1 MSVFYILVDYDNLE
15 KNACI
20 SVGQS
25 ASAIMEI
32 VRNLD
37 QKSAFFNSSSKLQ
50 NINILLYGGWFFYDK
65 LSYMAQDLRRQI
77 NCDFPQLYR
86 LKSNIQINVQCE
98 MVYSIFSLGKSNF
111 FYATYRQYPAR
122 FGIDKKYTKCCKDG
136 DICVDFIREWIK
148 NKKCCYCS
156 TENENLF
163 VSIGQ
168 KMVDSMIFCDLHF
181 LSQSKENMIAV
192 VSSDDDMIPVIFQVN
207 VMSDKIYHVFTLPK
221 YGYFFSKFYD
231 KIKPANYKC
240 VVL

>member
-20 SVGQS
+20 SVDQS
-25 ASAIMEI
+25 AGAIMEI
-32 VRNLD
+32 VKNLD
-37 QKSAFFNSSSKLQ
+37 QKSDFFNSSSELQ
-50 NINILLYGGWFFYDK
+50 NINILLYGGWFFYTS
-65 LSYMAQDLRRQI
+65 LSYMAQDLCRQI
-77 NCDFPQLYR
+77 KCNFPQLYR

-98 MVYSIFSLGKSNF
+98 MAYGIFSLGKQKT

-122 FGIDKKYTKCCKDG
+122 FVIDKKYTKCCEDG
-136 DICVDFIREWIK
+136 DICVDFVRDWIK

-156 TENENLF
+156 TENKNLF

-181 LSQSKENMIAV
+181 LSQSKENLIAV
-192 VSSDDDMIPVIFQVN
+192 VSSDDDMIPVIFQEN
-207 VMSDKIYHVFTLPK
+207 VMSDKIYHVLTSPK
-221 YGYFFSKFYD
+221 HGYYFSQFYD
-231 KIKPANYKC
+231 KIKPANYKS